1 MAIELN
7 FSFNNDAHALEIFQ
21 EFCNYN
27 DYEQNKEPGETK
39 KEFVIR
45 TTKEWWKEQAA
56 SGKAQSDK
64 LEYKQS
70 YKVFLDGVEID

>member
-7 FSFNNDAHALEIFQ
+7 FIFNNEAHALEIFQ

-45 TTKEWWKEQAA
+45 TTKEWWKAQAGY
-56 SGKAQSDK
+56 GKGRTDK
-64 LEYKQS
+64 QAYQD
-70 YKVFLDGVEID
+70 FLDGVTID